1 MMRATEGAV
10 SVRRRS
16 IVKLLILLILLLAG
30 AWFAPAPVSHV
41 ENTIEITANR
51 ERLWAIL
58 ADLPAARLWD
68 PQLRDAE
75 LTSQVKSGVGT
86 ERRGQGALV
95 KTSEKV
101 TEWVPYNRIVSEV
114 IHEPALSKFEASR
127 IDLEPAG
134 VASTRV
140 RWSIDYQV
148 KGGYLGNLADRFLFA
163 SVHQGRID
171 DGLSNLK
178 RYAETGEV
186 RF

>member
-1 MMRATEGAV
+1 M
-10 SVRRRS
+10 
-16 IVKLLILLILLLAG
+16 KLLLLLVLLLAG

-58 ADLPAARLWD
+58 ADLSTARLWD
-68 PQLRDAE
+68 PQLRE
-75 LTSQVKSGVGT
+75 VVVTSEVKSGVGA

-95 KTSEKV
+95 KTREKV
-101 TEWVPYNRIVSEV
+101 IGWVPYNRIVSEV
-114 IHEPALSKFEASR
+114 THDPALSKFEASR
-127 IDLEPAG
+127 FDLEPAG

-148 KGGYLGNLADRFLFA
+148 NGGYLGNLADRFLFG
-163 SVHQGRID
+163 SVHRGRID